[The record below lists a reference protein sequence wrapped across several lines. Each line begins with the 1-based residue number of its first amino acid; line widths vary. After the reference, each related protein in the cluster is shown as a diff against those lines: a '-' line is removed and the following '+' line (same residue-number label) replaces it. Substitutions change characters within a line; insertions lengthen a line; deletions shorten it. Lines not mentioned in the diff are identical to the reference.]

1 MAQPKHLAIPQAK
14 THATGLARLIRALSP
29 NKPGLSLEN
38 APLFEITFW
47 DTRFTFLCPLSTF
60 KQKNPNAWKQD
71 LRPFINTRSLEQY
84 TGGDHK
90 IFRQITAYF
99 GEWNLT
105 GGAHKSLGKL
115 ELFFTALC
123 VEPTTRKR
131 VGDIRELS
139 LASPWLCDLYRSK
152 MTYLGQLGFLPT
164 SNSDFLEVVFND
176 KETAETLAQSRN
188 FDIQPYSHSAGIC
201 FYCKPFENF
210 MDYFFPLSAHDM
222 VLLSFKVNLDQNADP
237 TEANSILRKASA
249 FAKDLVQTV
258 KIQEGSNFTDRSL
271 DRYIRP

>member
-1 MAQPKHLAIPQAK
+1 
-14 THATGLARLIRALSP
+14 
-29 NKPGLSLEN
+29 
-38 APLFEITFW
+38 
-47 DTRFTFLCPLSTF
+47 
-60 KQKNPNAWKQD
+60 
-71 LRPFINTRSLEQY
+71 
-84 TGGDHK
+84 
-90 IFRQITAYF
+90 
-99 GEWNLT
+99 
-105 GGAHKSLGKL
+105 
-115 ELFFTALC
+115 
-123 VEPTTRKR
+123 
-131 VGDIRELS
+131 
-139 LASPWLCDLYRSK
+139 